1 MKNEGKDDDKGFET
15 SKSVLVLNNDISA
28 LEQLLNLFILIFS
41 HPNKGNDYC
50 VHKGR

>member
-1 MKNEGKDDDKGFET
+1 MTKTLKLA
-15 SKSVLVLNNDISA
+15 SLVLNNDISA
-28 LEQLLNLFILIFS
+28 LELLNLSILIFS